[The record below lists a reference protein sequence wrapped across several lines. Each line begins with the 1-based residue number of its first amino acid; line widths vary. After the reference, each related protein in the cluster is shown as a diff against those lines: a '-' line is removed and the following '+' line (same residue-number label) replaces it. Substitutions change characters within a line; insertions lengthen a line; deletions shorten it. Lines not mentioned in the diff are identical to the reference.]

1 MNNVAQ
7 QQRRGEGSSSFLS
20 HKKLS
25 KRRSRVDEMVGIA
38 VLSSVSP
45 DGAADAER
53 AGGALRQRLK
63 RAAERRG
70 PGGLKRSVGTK
81 RGPGISSRETLAERR
96 ARRIGDKDVSSQSS
110 LCDTRSALESL
121 VSTLELLPRNSKYAQ
136 HKLKCAR
143 KALEIVDSE
152 R

>member
-1 MNNVAQ
+1 
-7 QQRRGEGSSSFLS
+7 
-20 HKKLS
+20 
-25 KRRSRVDEMVGIA
+25 MVGTA
-38 VLSSVSP
+38 GLSSVSP

-53 AGGALRQRLK
+53 AGGALRLRILK

-70 PGGLKRSVGTK
+70 PGGLKRTVGTK
-81 RGPGISSRETLAERR
+81 RGPGISSHETMAERR
-96 ARRIGDKDVSSQSS
+96 ARRIGDKDVSSQSG
-110 LCDTRSALESL
+110 LCDTRAALRSL
-121 VSTLELLPRNSKYAQ
+121 VSTLELLPHNSKYAQ